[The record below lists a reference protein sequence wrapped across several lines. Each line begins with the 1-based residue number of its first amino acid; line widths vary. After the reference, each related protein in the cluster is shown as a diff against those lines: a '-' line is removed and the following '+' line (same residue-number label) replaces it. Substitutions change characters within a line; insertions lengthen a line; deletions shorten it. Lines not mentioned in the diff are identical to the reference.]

1 MLHLTLLTFMVLLED
16 GERFGGTTK
25 AHQDFPQ
32 SIMADSIK
40 GLGQVYK
47 SCIKTY
53 VLFSAFFLNL
63 PQHEDHVYG
72 LSVGPEPTLA
82 FWHVFL
88 CYLCD
93 EPIQGDTS
101 QEPGFCLQRRAE

>member
-1 MLHLTLLTFMVLLED
+1 MVIFFWD
-16 GERFGGTTK
+16 TASAR
-25 AHQDFPQ
+25 QVFPQ
-32 SIMADSIK
+32 SIRADNIK

-88 CYLCD
+88 CYVRMSLLSKMHAKILPAM
-93 EPIQGDTS
+93 ESRVMPQ
-101 QEPGFCLQRRAE
+101 